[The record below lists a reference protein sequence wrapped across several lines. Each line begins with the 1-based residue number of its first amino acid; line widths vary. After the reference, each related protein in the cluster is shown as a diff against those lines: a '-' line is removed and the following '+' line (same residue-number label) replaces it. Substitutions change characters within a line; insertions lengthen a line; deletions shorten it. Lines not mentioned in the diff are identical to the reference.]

1 MRRYIFQ
8 LVFAMV
14 MASTT
19 LAAYAQKTLTI
30 LHTNDTH
37 SCIYPLKATLRD
49 TAIAGRGGFLRRIA
63 MLKEERAKDPDLLLF
78 DSGDFSQ
85 GSPFYTLFKGD
96 VEIGLMNKMGYVCS
110 TIGNHEFDFGM
121 DNMARIFKKAN
132 FPILCS
138 NYDLTGTPLEN
149 IVKPYL
155 ILKRKGIRI
164 GVFALD
170 PKLEGL
176 VFTKNY
182 EPIKYLDPV
191 ACANKWAKF
200 LKVDKKCDMVILI
213 SHLGWDEPSTGMD
226 DRTVIAQSR
235 YIDLVLGGHSHSYLK
250 KLEYQKNL
258 DGKMVPVDQNG
269 KNAVWVGKI
278 TVTLDKK

>member
-1 MRRYIFQ
+1 MRRYFFQ

-30 LHTNDTH
+30 LHTNDTQ

-63 MLKEERAKDPDLLLF
+63 MLKEERAKVPDLLLF

-200 LKVDKKCDMVILI
+200 LKLDKKCDMVILI

-235 YIDLVLGGHSHSYLK
+235 YIDLVLGGHSHSYFK

>member
-1 MRRYIFQ
+1 
-8 LVFAMV
+8 MV

-110 TIGNHEFDFGM
+110 TLGNHEFDFGM

-132 FPILCS
+132 FPILCLRS
-138 NYDLTGTPLEN
+138 KTLSSLTSSLNAKASE
-149 IVKPYL
+149 
-155 ILKRKGIRI
+155 
-164 GVFALD
+164 
-170 PKLEGL
+170 L
-176 VFTKNY
+176 VFSLSTLNWRDWFSPKTTS
-182 EPIKYLDPV
+182 PSS
-191 ACANKWAKF
+191 
-200 LKVDKKCDMVILI
+200 I
-213 SHLGWDEPSTGMD
+213 STQWLAPTSGP
-226 DRTVIAQSR
+226 
-235 YIDLVLGGHSHSYLK
+235 
-250 KLEYQKNL
+250 NF
-258 DGKMVPVDQNG
+258 
-269 KNAVWVGKI
+269 
-278 TVTLDKK
+278 

>member
-1 MRRYIFQ
+1 MRRYFFQ

-14 MASTT
+14 MASAT